1 MSDWTPPEAQSWTPP
16 EAKAWTPP
24 EASKA
29 SFTPPE
35 AVLPPARLAKAN
47 AFIAGGRRA
56 MSIGEPSMNVDAAN
70 RVAAQDNT
78 PLQNFSAGAYK
89 GVANVASGA
98 MELASQIAPDGRQDL
113 RDLAQ
118 SNRQAAQ
125 DVPAAPGLA
134 QTAGQFVGPALLTGP
149 AVMTG
154 AAAPIAMAV
163 TGAFQGAGSAANQAA
178 ELQQPGHEV
187 SGHDKAMAELGHAIV
202 GAVAGYFGGKALPLG
217 GAGVPAKIAAN
228 VVAGGGI
235 GAASNLAENAIAKGT
250 IDPNRAWTEGLKE
263 SAIGGGVQQGIFS
276 GVHEGFNALKGGAV
290 VGQSHASGES
300 KTTSTP
306 VIEPEM
312 PVPSIGAAHPT
323 ESVREASG
331 TEKLSGREDRQTG
344 VAGQDSRTSVQT
356 QGIPQIQRGNESPLG
371 SPETTG
377 QQAQASSRDLPADQ
391 QRASLD
397 QTPNTPDSSSSVSS
411 LPSPEPSKPADL
423 SKTKEPWQM
432 TQKEFYKKFQYQHS
446 LLREDTPEI
455 RQSIESS
462 GFTTGIGPNATS
474 ITERPPADIME
485 KKYGTRSGRRVYALP
500 EEAINQSG
508 NGAKVKG
515 GYKPSPSH
523 TALPIRDFEPVHEA
537 IVREAISRG
546 EDVPAKVLAQYPN
559 LKPAALGQGESAIQ
573 GKRTSSGYDKAES
586 MVSEMLDGTHS
597 GVLTRGERANVS
609 SMWNHL
615 KRQLENNPFGLSDS
629 PILKE
634 AMEIISDTYQKADA
648 RLSGRPV
655 ARMGEESINSPTD
668 ASAAQRPANAEPI
681 KIDRPVPGDYVT
693 VRTTNGGEVTG
704 TVFHDIGWGTLVLRT
719 ESGQNREIPMGRVRD
734 FLAAK
739 DPRTE
744 QNQTGETKSIQGGAP
759 APTAEAGDIGVGPA
773 GINDPAF
780 TKKEPGAPT
789 GIKNAAMEVERAVHG
804 HPSAT
809 PTEPRPHE
817 ALKASV
823 EQEIKENPSIG
834 SDLVD
839 ELDKH
844 PRPTDDRENFILSH
858 RQNELNRLYEKT
870 VNDLIVANDSG
881 DDHAR
886 VTAEIQE
893 SFLSDKLLQ
902 LADVAKVTGAKWGQS
917 GASRQRL
924 FNEDFSLASLVKR
937 KRAASG
943 GRELTQEEITT
954 RKTLADK
961 IKASEEKVNEN
972 EQTGSTRRRK
982 VNTEKALTEIDAK
995 MKDQVV
1001 KEKAAGRKRDL
1012 PAEQASILK
1021 GLKEHA
1027 EAKDPP
1033 EKLGSYIERLYKNF
1047 RAGGLERND
1056 ALDATHAEVKKLM
1069 PEMNRDDTMDA
1080 ISGFEKFKRL
1090 SGGELQAKIRQEKQ
1104 EFQSLGKLRNLF
1116 QNKLFGKTGA
1126 ERQSP
1131 SDIKRGLE
1139 KRVYDELKARNL
1151 KVTDPVKQ
1159 AKSALDAMKTR
1170 LKNRMADLRLEMSTG
1185 QKFARDKTKVQLDE
1199 EATNLKTEYDEVKK
1213 QHDDIF
1219 GTPGLTD
1226 QQRLKIATAAAQ
1238 RSEAMWK
1245 ERADNARKGIFDVS
1259 KQPGRKMTSQEL
1271 EAINARRDA
1280 HHEEVDLLKSL
1291 DTTTSESAKE
1301 KSLQDSITK
1310 LKQRIATGDI
1320 DPKTGRPTVD
1330 TKRVSDLKVEQAGLE
1345 KQIRD
1350 LQNAKIPKK
1359 SPEEIALQSYKTRK
1373 AHSIADLADRIAN
1386 QDFAVKHRQPIAL
1399 DTEGLRLKAEHE
1411 RLKNIERTDLLKDRM
1426 SRRTPAEKA
1435 QDTFVKWRRGFLF
1448 SSPGILTKLTGA
1460 ASFRLAA
1467 NPVEEAIGAGIG
1479 KAFPGLQSRATRE
1492 GRSSVRIEAK
1502 ALAEGMT
1509 TGMKDA
1515 WQVLKTGKSDLDTVF
1530 GKNRGDMPR
1539 SVIDFF
1545 GNIHGALKAPVK
1557 RAAFAR
1563 SVEIGMERATSLGLD
1578 PSEPLVQARI
1588 ALDGY
1593 KEGQRDI
1600 FQNDNRVTNAA
1611 NRAINALREP
1621 DKLTGRVPVGGKA
1634 MATIADTL
1642 LPVKNVPT
1650 NIVGE
1655 AIQYATGSV
1664 TGSVKLGMA
1673 YRRGIENLAPHEA
1686 DAIMRSLRKGSIG
1699 AAVLAL
1705 GYFGA
1710 NAVGG
1715 YYQPGKKRDE
1725 ADVPAGGAR
1734 VFGEDVPSSLLH
1746 HPLMEALQVGATARR
1761 VAESKQR
1768 KSDPETQG
1776 ITAGSIAAALG
1787 LIEEVPFAREAVE
1800 VGKIFDPAS
1809 RNSALGKTA
1818 ESIAVP
1824 KVVSD
1829 LTAAADSKD
1838 RKPTGFIQ
1846 NIEAGVPGLRGNVPA
1861 VEPKDPR
1868 LVEKSKATEEKNT
1881 RRDAL
1886 DPAIQSLLSEHSKIE
1901 QIPPL
1906 KRTQQE
1912 RQRHAQLSALAR
1924 TYQSYQKATTDEAR
1938 NRFADQLK
1946 QNAGRISGK

>member
-1 MSDWTPPEAQSWTPP
+1 MDSNPVIPGAIPFRQNGAIPFRSDAGGAIPF
-16 EAKAWTPP
+16 KADGAIPFKDSP
-24 EASKA
+24 
-29 SFTPPE
+29 
-35 AVLPPARLAKAN
+35 LPPDRQRKAD
-47 AFIAGGRRA
+47 AWIAAGRKPV
-56 MSIGEPSMNVDAAN
+56 SVGEASMNVDATNRQVQLDQGKSQGAVLNTYNAGMNAARDTGRSLINAVTYEPTTALINKIHTGIYGKPLIDAN
-70 RVAAQDNT
+70 EMVPHSEDLSEDPHTISSTVGRAGFGTAKAIGTFGAGLVPGALESAAEAAGGQDT
-78 PLQNFSAGAYK
+78 GGKAASAA
-89 GVANVASGA
+89 
-98 MELASQIAPDGRQDL
+98 IQDL
-113 RDLAQ
+113 IAT
-118 SNRQAAQ
+118 
-125 DVPAAPGLA
+125 GL
-134 QTAGQFVGPALLTGP
+134 TV
-149 AVMTG
+149 
-154 AAAPIAMAV
+154 
-163 TGAFQGAGSAANQAA
+163 GAFRG
-178 ELQQPGHEV
+178 L
-187 SGHDKAMAELGHAIV
+187 
-202 GAVAGYFGGKALPLG
+202 GKALPNEFPALLQAVKAKDTG
-217 GAGVPAKIAAN
+217 GVASSLLRLVGKETATGVAGAYPVSYMHHIAGEMTGTIPVDPNDTRSKWERAHETASSAANILNAIGMSVGGHVAEVNAAQPQNTNLSPRQEIPSAPAQTEMRGSGNRPTSGQIPSVGDISAIPQTTRTGAGVATTPESSTSAHHSSMVGSSPVGGTPAPP
-228 VVAGGGI
+228 VEPY
-235 GAASNLAENAIAKGT
+235 L
-250 IDPNRAWTEGLKE
+250 DQR
-263 SAIGGGVQQGIFS
+263 
-276 GVHEGFNALKGGAV
+276 
-290 VGQSHASGES
+290 
-300 KTTSTP
+300 TSL
-306 VIEPEM
+306 
-312 PVPSIGAAHPT
+312 PSSPPT
-323 ESVREASG
+323 ESVREVSG
-331 TEKLSGREDRQTG
+331 TEKLLGREDRQGMG
-344 VAGQDSRTSVQT
+344 VKPSNSQVSSSIRDVRSDQVAEISERAGRSSDQSLAGTEPNSAH
-356 QGIPQIQRGNESPLG
+356 
-371 SPETTG
+371 PETSAAEAPR
-377 QQAQASSRDLPADQ
+377 QVSQSSTD
-391 QRASLD
+391 
-397 QTPNTPDSSSSVSS
+397 SSSVSS
-411 LPSPEPSKPADL
+411 LPSPEP
-423 SKTKEPWQM
+423 
-432 TQKEFYKKFQYQHS
+432 
-446 LLREDTPEI
+446 I
-455 RQSIESS
+455 
-462 GFTTGIGPNATS
+462 
-474 ITERPPADIME
+474 
-485 KKYGTRSGRRVYALP
+485 
-500 EEAINQSG
+500 
-508 NGAKVKG
+508 
-515 GYKPSPSH
+515 
-523 TALPIRDFEPVHEA
+523 
-537 IVREAISRG
+537 
-546 EDVPAKVLAQYPN
+546 
-559 LKPAALGQGESAIQ
+559 KPAARGQEISLQTKDAISQNRSFALTAKNLSNEGGQRVGDMDWVVSGDTVHVAHAVTGREFGTIDLKNESIHPERTQYADRLRKVFDQISAEADKSATTRVLEKLKDYPAKNSEQIAAIEKARGQGES
-573 GKRTSSGYDKAES
+573 
-586 MVSEMLDGTHS
+586 V
-597 GVLTRGERANVS
+597 V
-609 SMWNHL
+609 
-615 KRQLENNPFGLSDS
+615 
-629 PILKE
+629 
-634 AMEIISDTYQKADA
+634 
-648 RLSGRPV
+648 
-655 ARMGEESINSPTD
+655 
-668 ASAAQRPANAEPI
+668 
-681 KIDRPVPGDYVT
+681 
-693 VRTTNGGEVTG
+693 
-704 TVFHDIGWGTLVLRT
+704 
-719 ESGQNREIPMGRVRD
+719 
-734 FLAAK
+734 
-739 DPRTE
+739 
-744 QNQTGETKSIQGGAP
+744 
-759 APTAEAGDIGVGPA
+759 GDIGVGPA

-823 EQEIKENPSIG
+823 EQEIKDNPTVG
-834 SDLVD
+834 ADLVD

-870 VNDLIVANDSG
+870 VNDLIAANDSG

-902 LADVAKVTGAKWGQS
+902 LADVAKETGAKWGQS

-924 FNEDFSLASLVKR
+924 FNEDYSLASLVKR

-972 EQTGSTRRRK
+972 EQTRSTRRRK

-995 MKDQVV
+995 VNDQVV

-1012 PAEQASILK
+1012 PAEQASIIK

-1170 LKNRMADLRLEMSTG
+1170 LKNRMADLRLEMSTS

-1226 QQRLKIATAAAQ
+1226 EQRLKIATAAAQ

-1245 ERADNARKGIFDVS
+1245 DRADNARKGIFDVS
-1259 KQPGRKMTSQEL
+1259 KQPGRKVTSPEL

-1291 DTTTSESAKE
+1291 DTTTNESAKE

-1320 DPKTGRPTVD
+1320 DPKTGKPTVD

-1386 QDFAVKHRQPIAL
+1386 QDFTVRQRQPIAL
-1399 DTEGLRLKAEHE
+1399 DKEALRLKAEHE
-1411 RLKNIERTDLLKDRM
+1411 RLKNIERTDLLKDRL

-1435 QDTFVKWRRGFLF
+1435 QDTFVKWRRGF
-1448 SSPGILTKLTGA
+1448 ILSGYGVLEKLTGA
-1460 ASFRLAA
+1460 ASTRLLI
-1467 NPVEEAIGAGIG
+1467 NPAEEAIGKGIG
-1479 KAFPGLQSRATRE
+1479 KVFPGLQSRATRE
-1492 GRSSVRIEAK
+1492 GRSSVSIEAK

-1515 WQVLKTGKSDLDTVF
+1515 WQVLRTGKSDLDMVF

-1545 GNIHGALKAPVK
+1545 GNLHGAFKAPAK
-1557 RAAFAR
+1557 RAALTR
-1563 SVEIGMERATSLGLD
+1563 SIEIGNLRAIELGLD
-1578 PSEPLVQARI
+1578 PTEPTVEMWI
-1588 ALDGY
+1588 GLDAY

-1600 FQNDNRVTNAA
+1600 FQNDSRVANAA

-1621 DKLTGRVPVGGKA
+1621 DKITGRPSVGGKSL
-1634 MATIADTL
+1634 ATLADTL
-1642 LPVKNVPT
+1642 IPIKKVPT

-1655 AIQYATGSV
+1655 AMQYATGSV
-1664 TGSVKLGMA
+1664 TGSAKLALA
-1673 YRRGIENLAPHEA
+1673 YRRGIETLQPHEA

-1699 AAVLAL
+1699 AAAIAL
-1705 GYFGA
+1705 GFFGA
-1710 NAVGG
+1710 NSVGG

-1725 ADVPAGGAR
+1725 SDVAAGGVR
-1734 VFGEDVPSSLLH
+1734 IFGINIPTAFLH
-1746 HPLMEALQVGATARR
+1746 HPLMEALQIGATAYR
-1761 VAESKQR
+1761 VAESKLR
-1768 KSDPETQG
+1768 KSDQDTQG
-1776 ITAGSIAAALG
+1776 ITAGTLAAALG

-1829 LTAAADSKD
+1829 ITAAADSKD

-1861 VEPKDPR
+1861 EEPKDPR
-1868 LVEKSKATEEKNT
+1868 LIEKSKATEEKNT

-1886 DPAIQSLLSEHSKIE
+1886 DPAIQSLLSEHGKLE

-1946 QNAGRISGK
+1946 QNAGRISAKN

>member
-1 MSDWTPPEAQSWTPP
+1 MSDWTPPEAQSWIPP
-16 EAKAWTPP
+16 EAKAWSPP

-56 MSIGEPSMNVDAAN
+56 MSVGEPSMNVDATAN
-70 RVAAQDNT
+70 RVAAENT
-78 PLQNFSAGAYK
+78 PIQNASGAFLRDTVRYGQDIIGTVAPETAMNLRQDTTIPVDESSKAAVAGHLASGILEHPEFFAGPVAAGAVGGVTGAGEGRVEAAERRREGTGGGPMDEAHLAIGHALVDAVSNAVAAKILGGNSKLFGK
-89 GVANVASGA
+89 GVAGA
-98 MELASQIAPDGRQDL
+98 VGE
-113 RDLAQ
+113 
-118 SNRQAAQ
+118 
-125 DVPAAPGLA
+125 GL
-134 QTAGQFVGPALLTGP
+134 TKVGPYSKGLLGVSGRTAEQAL
-149 AVMTG
+149 AG
-154 AAAPIAMAV
+154 ASV
-163 TGAFQGAGSAANQAA
+163 GAGTQAGSNVVEGNPVGQGVGSAA
-178 ELQQPGHEV
+178 
-187 SGHDKAMAELGHAIV
+187 
-202 GAVAGYFGGKALPLG
+202 
-217 GAGVPAKIAAN
+217 
-228 VVAGGGI
+228 
-235 GAASNLAENAIAKGT
+235 
-250 IDPNRAWTEGLKE
+250 
-263 SAIGGGVQQGIFS
+263 
-276 GVHEGFNALKGGAV
+276 VHGGAV
-290 VGQSHASGES
+290 QGLFHGVSEAAGAIRASRAGQPSPTGIESGEVVQAPQSQTGQLVQTEMRGSGNRPTSESGQPDTVALSRTSDQQSFVHPEALPQGGPETPIESSVGQSSS
-300 KTTSTP
+300 P
-306 VIEPEM
+306 
-312 PVPSIGAAHPT
+312 PT
-323 ESVREASG
+323 ESVREVSG
-331 TEKLSGREDRQTG
+331 TEKLLGREDRQGMG
-344 VAGQDSRTSVQT
+344 VKPSNSQVSSSIRDVRSDQVAEISERAGRSSDQSLAGTEPNSAH
-356 QGIPQIQRGNESPLG
+356 
-371 SPETTG
+371 PETSAAEAPR
-377 QQAQASSRDLPADQ
+377 QVSQSSTD
-391 QRASLD
+391 
-397 QTPNTPDSSSSVSS
+397 SSSVSS
-411 LPSPEPSKPADL
+411 LPSPEP
-423 SKTKEPWQM
+423 
-432 TQKEFYKKFQYQHS
+432 
-446 LLREDTPEI
+446 I
-455 RQSIESS
+455 
-462 GFTTGIGPNATS
+462 
-474 ITERPPADIME
+474 
-485 KKYGTRSGRRVYALP
+485 
-500 EEAINQSG
+500 
-508 NGAKVKG
+508 
-515 GYKPSPSH
+515 
-523 TALPIRDFEPVHEA
+523 
-537 IVREAISRG
+537 
-546 EDVPAKVLAQYPN
+546 
-559 LKPAALGQGESAIQ
+559 KPAARGEEISLQTKDAISQNRSFALTAKNLSNEGGQRVGDMDWVVSGDTVHVAHAVTGREFGTIDLKNESIHPERTQYADRLRKVFDQISAEADKSATTRVLEKLKDYPAKNSEQIAAIEKARGQGES
-573 GKRTSSGYDKAES
+573 
-586 MVSEMLDGTHS
+586 V
-597 GVLTRGERANVS
+597 V
-609 SMWNHL
+609 
-615 KRQLENNPFGLSDS
+615 
-629 PILKE
+629 
-634 AMEIISDTYQKADA
+634 
-648 RLSGRPV
+648 
-655 ARMGEESINSPTD
+655 
-668 ASAAQRPANAEPI
+668 
-681 KIDRPVPGDYVT
+681 
-693 VRTTNGGEVTG
+693 
-704 TVFHDIGWGTLVLRT
+704 
-719 ESGQNREIPMGRVRD
+719 
-734 FLAAK
+734 
-739 DPRTE
+739 
-744 QNQTGETKSIQGGAP
+744 
-759 APTAEAGDIGVGPA
+759 GDIGVGPA

-823 EQEIKENPSIG
+823 EQEIKDNPTVG
-834 SDLVD
+834 ADLVD

-870 VNDLIVANDSG
+870 VNDLIAANDSG

-902 LADVAKVTGAKWGQS
+902 LADVAKETGAKWGQS

-924 FNEDFSLASLVKR
+924 FNEDYSLASLVKR

-972 EQTGSTRRRK
+972 EQTRSTRRRK

-995 MKDQVV
+995 VNDQVV

-1012 PAEQASILK
+1012 PAEQASIIK

-1170 LKNRMADLRLEMSTG
+1170 LKNRMADLRLEMSTS

-1226 QQRLKIATAAAQ
+1226 EQRLKIATAAAQ

-1245 ERADNARKGIFDVS
+1245 DRADNARKGIFDVS
-1259 KQPGRKMTSQEL
+1259 KQPGRKVTSPEL

-1291 DTTTSESAKE
+1291 DTTTNESAKE

-1320 DPKTGRPTVD
+1320 DPKTGKPTVD

-1386 QDFAVKHRQPIAL
+1386 QDFTVRQRQPIAL
-1399 DTEGLRLKAEHE
+1399 DKEALRLKAEHE
-1411 RLKNIERTDLLKDRM
+1411 RLKNIERTDLLKDRL

-1435 QDTFVKWRRGFLF
+1435 QDTFVKWRRGF
-1448 SSPGILTKLTGA
+1448 ILSGYGVLEKLTGA
-1460 ASFRLAA
+1460 ASTRLLI
-1467 NPVEEAIGAGIG
+1467 NPAEEAIGKGIG
-1479 KAFPGLQSRATRE
+1479 KVFPGLQSRATRE
-1492 GRSSVRIEAK
+1492 GRSSVSIEAK

-1515 WQVLKTGKSDLDTVF
+1515 WQVLRTGKSDLDMVF

-1545 GNIHGALKAPVK
+1545 GNLHGAFKAPAK
-1557 RAAFAR
+1557 RAALTR
-1563 SVEIGMERATSLGLD
+1563 SIEIGNLRAIELGLD
-1578 PSEPLVQARI
+1578 PTEPTVEMWI
-1588 ALDGY
+1588 GLDAY

-1600 FQNDNRVTNAA
+1600 FQNDSRVANAA

-1621 DKLTGRVPVGGKA
+1621 DKITGRPSVGGKSL
-1634 MATIADTL
+1634 ATLADTL
-1642 LPVKNVPT
+1642 IPIKKVPT

-1655 AIQYATGSV
+1655 AMQYATGSV
-1664 TGSVKLGMA
+1664 TGSAKLALA
-1673 YRRGIENLAPHEA
+1673 YRRGIETLQPHEA

-1699 AAVLAL
+1699 AAAIAL
-1705 GYFGA
+1705 GFFGA
-1710 NAVGG
+1710 NSVGG

-1725 ADVPAGGAR
+1725 SDVAAGGVR
-1734 VFGEDVPSSLLH
+1734 IFGINIPTAFLH
-1746 HPLMEALQVGATARR
+1746 HPLMEALQIGATAYR
-1761 VAESKQR
+1761 VAESKLR
-1768 KSDPETQG
+1768 KSDQDTQG
-1776 ITAGSIAAALG
+1776 ITAGTLAAALG

-1829 LTAAADSKD
+1829 ITAAADSKD

-1861 VEPKDPR
+1861 EEPKDPR
-1868 LVEKSKATEEKNT
+1868 LIEKSKATEEKNT

-1886 DPAIQSLLSEHSKIE
+1886 DPAIQSLLSEHGKLE

-1912 RQRHAQLSALAR
+1912 RQRHAKLSALAR
-1924 TYQSYQKATTDEAR
+1924 TYQSYQKAQTDQQREALAGR
-1938 NRFADQLK
+1938 LK
-1946 QNAGRISGK
+1946 QQAAGN